1 MQNEIWKDVP
11 GYSGLYQVSNLGRV
25 KSIERYDAK
34 KHRVKERIL
43 KQANR
48 GNGYKVVV
56 LFSNGHKM
64 YAVHRLVALAFIP
77 NPDGLPQ
84 INHKNEIKTDNRAE
98 NLEWCTPKQ
107 NANVGTVRERISE
120 SRKKSLRCKEDAEKR
135 KRPILQYDLMGNII
149 RRYDSIS
156 EAKKA
161 NGIPVNNGSI
171 NACLKGK
178 LKTAYN
184 YVWRYDRQIN
194 IDQDSVLQGV
204 TRKKR

>member
-84 INHKNEIKTDNRAE
+84 INHKNEIKKDKKEITMLRIWNGVH
-98 NLEWCTPKQ
+98 Q
-107 NANVGTVRERISE
+107 NKTRISG
-120 SRKKSLRCKEDAEKR
+120 LFGKEFPSQEKN
-135 KRPILQYDLMGNII
+135 L
-149 RRYDSIS
+149 
-156 EAKKA
+156 
-161 NGIPVNNGSI
+161 
-171 NACLKGK
+171 
-178 LKTAYN
+178 
-184 YVWRYDRQIN
+184 
-194 IDQDSVLQGV
+194 
-204 TRKKR
+204 